1 MWLLCPTSTNFR
13 SKPEILTAPWSM
25 VCSAFYEC
33 PVSPDSLCTRGS
45 SKSLI
50 KFVGFTKDVLVEG
63 VCVWWGNSSNSC
75 EYPII
80 FSLRQRYRK
89 KKWRSWVTQFTN
101 AAWKTEG
108 ISFHSYFPVWDQP
121 LHGRHCTDNVE
132 ASSLTN
138 KRWTIMVGPRVNVGI
153 FIQVS
158 IPACVNQPLT
168 RVLCA
173 LGLWVYANWYDS
185 Q

>member
-80 FSLRQRYRK
+80 FSLRQCYRK
-89 KKWRSWVTQFTN
+89 KKNGNPGSHSLQMLHG
-101 AAWKTEG
+101 KQKE
-108 ISFHSYFPVWDQP
+108 FHFSYFPVWDQA

-138 KRWTIMVGPRVNVGI
+138 ERWTTMVGPRVNVGI